1 MVDMSLAYTEVQERL
16 CTVLNDLDEVRA
28 SIQVPACP
36 EWSVRDVVA
45 HHCGLVVDVVSE
57 NTPEFV
63 GGFNLLE
70 QWRNQ
75 DVARARDDLTGRQV
89 AERQG
94 RSLESLIN
102 EWRAATAAILPIMRG
117 EQPFPERVPP
127 IFSGVLINDLVVH
140 EGDIRIALGL
150 GQAPAGAALSVA
162 LRGYGFSLDYRL
174 KTLGLA
180 PLVLAYDGKTRQL
193 GGEGV
198 PGATLSA
205 TRFDLVR
212 TLASRRTAAE
222 IFNLDWSGNPEPYVS
237 IMPEY
242 GPVRTS
248 IGG

>member
-1 MVDMSLAYTEVQERL
+1 MVDMSLAYTEVQQRL
-16 CTVLNDLDEVRA
+16 CALLEDLGETRA
-28 SIQVPACP
+28 KILVPACP
-36 EWSVRDVVA
+36 EWSVRDLLA

-57 NTPEFV
+57 NTPEFFER
-63 GGFNLLE
+63 FNLLD
-70 QWRNQ
+70 QWRDD
-75 DVARARDDLTGRQV
+75 DVARARDDLSGRQV

-117 EQPFPERVPP
+117 EQSFPNGVPP
-127 IFSGVLINDLVVH
+127 IFSSVLINDLVVH
-140 EGDIRIALGL
+140 EGDIRIALGM

-193 GGEGV
+193 GGEGD
-198 PGATLSA
+198 PGATVCA

-222 IFNLDWSGNPEPYVS
+222 ILNLDWSGDPDPYVS

-242 GPVRTS
+242 GPV
-248 IGG
+248 G